1 MTNQTKLLIT
11 GATGFTGIHACRHFQ
26 QAGYEVIGVSR
37 KPFTIEGSQI
47 QIEPCDLTNKNEIM
61 DLIQKHN
68 PDRVLHLAGQN
79 HVPSSWTNPIASL
92 EVNTMSTAY
101 LLEAIRHKIPECRV
115 VVVGSTLQFDINDIT
130 TLEHPYSLSKTLQA
144 LVARSWQLLY
154 EMDIVIANPSN
165 LIGPGNSNGVCSI
178 LAKKVAEMELLGAE
192 KVLKINN
199 LLAQRDFLDVRDA
212 VSGYEILFKKSQSG
226 SMHNITS
233 GLPRYLKEITSSLQA
248 ISSVEFTVESIE
260 DKLEEKE
267 IMHSSNLIV
276 ENMSSFIPFD
286 KSMEDILNYQRKSLA

>member
-37 KPFTIEGSQI
+37 KPFTLEGSQM

-101 LLEAIRHKIPECRV
+101 LLEAIRHEIPECRV

-130 TLEHPYSLSKTLQA
+130 TLEHPYSLSKTLQT

-165 LIGPGNSNGVCSI
+165 LIGPGKSNGVCSI
-178 LAKKVAEMELLGAE
+178 LAKKVAEMELLGSE

-212 VSGYEILFKKSQSG
+212 VSGYEIIFNKSQSG

-233 GLPRYLKEITSSLQA
+233 GLPRYLKEITSSLQG

>member
-165 LIGPGNSNGVCSI
+165 LIGPGKSNGVCSI
-178 LAKKVAEMELLGAE
+178 LAKKVAEMELLGSE

-212 VSGYEILFKKSQSG
+212 VSGYEIIFNKSQSG

>member
-37 KPFTIEGSQI
+37 KPFTLEGSQM

-101 LLEAIRHKIPECRV
+101 LLEAIRHEIPECRV

-165 LIGPGNSNGVCSI
+165 LIGPGKSNGVCSI

-212 VSGYEILFKKSQSG
+212 VSGYEIIFNKSQSG

>member
-11 GATGFTGIHACRHFQ
+11 GATGFTGIHACHHFQ

-37 KPFTIEGSQI
+37 KPFTIKDSQI
-47 QIEPCDLTNKNEIM
+47 QIEPCDLTNRNEIK
-61 DLIQKHN
+61 DLIKKHN

-92 EVNTMSTAY
+92 EVNTMSTAH
-101 LLEAIRHKIPECRV
+101 LLEAIRHEIPECRV

-130 TLEHPYSLSKTLQA
+130 TLEHPYSLSKTLQT

-165 LIGPGNSNGVCSI
+165 LIGPGKSNGVCSV
-178 LAKKVAEMELLGAE
+178 LAKKVAEMELLGSE

-212 VSGYEILFKKSQSG
+212 VSGYEILFNKSQSG

-248 ISSVEFTVESIE
+248 ISSVEFKVDSIE
-260 DKLEEKE
+260 DKLEEKV

-286 KSMEDILNYQRKSLA
+286 KSIEDILNYQRKSLV

>member
-37 KPFTIEGSQI
+37 KPFTLEGSQM
-47 QIEPCDLTNKNEIM
+47 QFEPCDLTNKNEIM

-101 LLEAIRHKIPECRV
+101 LLEAIRHEIPECRV

-165 LIGPGNSNGVCSI
+165 LIGPGKSNGVCSI
-178 LAKKVAEMELLGAE
+178 LAKKVAEMELLGSE

-212 VSGYEILFKKSQSG
+212 VSGYEIIFNKSQSG

-286 KSMEDILNYQRKSLA
+286 KSMEDILNYQRKSLV

>member
-37 KPFTIEGSQI
+37 KPFTIEGSQM

-61 DLIQKHN
+61 DLIQKQN

-101 LLEAIRHKIPECRV
+101 LLEAIRHEIPECRV

-165 LIGPGNSNGVCSI
+165 LIGPGKSNGVCSI

-212 VSGYEILFKKSQSG
+212 VSGYEILFNKSQSG